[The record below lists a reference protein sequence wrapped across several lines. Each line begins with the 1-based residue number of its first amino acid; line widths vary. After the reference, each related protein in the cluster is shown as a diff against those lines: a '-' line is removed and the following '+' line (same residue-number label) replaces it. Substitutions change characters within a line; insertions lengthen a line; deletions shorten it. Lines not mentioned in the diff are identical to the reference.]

1 MMIKAD
7 SLPVLTDDGDDED
20 GKKERKEGKEGK
32 RGKEEV
38 VVITYRACITRLE

>member
-7 SLPVLTDDGDDED
+7 SLPVLTDGDDED
-20 GKKERKEGKEGK
+20 GKKERKEGK

-38 VVITYRACITRLE
+38 VVITYHACVTRLE

>member
-20 GKKERKEGKEGK
+20 GKKERKEGK
-32 RGKEEV
+32 RGKGEV
-38 VVITYRACITRLE
+38 VVITYRACVTRLR